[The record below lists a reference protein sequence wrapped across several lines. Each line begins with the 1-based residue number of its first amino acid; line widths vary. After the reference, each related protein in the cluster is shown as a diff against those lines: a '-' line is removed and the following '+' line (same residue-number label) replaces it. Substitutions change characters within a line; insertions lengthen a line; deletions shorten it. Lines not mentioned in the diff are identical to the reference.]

1 MSSAWTPWR
10 KAEWRIS
17 TGEVYYETGSLV
29 PTDAALVRRG
39 ATSAPTGKPN
49 IPPNKSVPGRPG
61 MAQLVP
67 PVVEGGRFEL
77 QKCDSVGP
85 DELRCHDPFRPL
97 KVETRVRTPL
107 GLLGVVGGQGCNGGI
122 GPIMT

>member
-17 TGEVYYETGSLV
+17 TGEVYYETGSRV
-29 PTDAALVRRG
+29 PTDVALVRRG

-61 MAQLVP
+61 MAQMVA

-77 QKCDSVGP
+77 RKCDFVRPAGS
-85 DELRCHDPFRPL
+85 RCDDPAQPL
-97 KVETRVRTPL
+97 KVEPRVRTPL
-107 GLLGVVGGQGCNGGI
+107 GLLR
-122 GPIMT
+122 